1 MTDVPAG
8 SRVSSGDARPE
19 LVVEAVNGLTVV
31 TPARPRDGD
40 VTAALTFR
48 VGVADEPLAMR
59 GICHLI
65 EHLGLS
71 NFQSDRLRWNG
82 SVDLSRT
89 TFLAEGPA
97 AEVTRFLREVTSA
110 LGSLPESR
118 IGHERRI
125 LQVEAQSRAG
135 SIFESLLAMRYG
147 LRGPGIVI
155 APEWVKGH
163 FPGTCSR
170 QFTAENNGTKVAFFE
185 YEYDSDPQDSTIDSV
200 IVYVIRR
207 GNRVRIEHDMHLT
220 GLFSVAEW
228 RGLFKRS
235 GFALRQVDTRHAGE
249 PRQPYLLVGR
259 QNGSRD

>member
-155 APEWVKGH
+155 APEWGLEWLEGDQLRAWV
-163 FPGTCSR
+163 SEW
-170 QFTAENNGTKVAFFE
+170 FTASNAALW
-185 YEYDSDPQDSTIDSV
+185 STAPLPADTLELSAGV
-200 IVYVIRR
+200 HV
-207 GNRVRIEHDMHLT
+207 
-220 GLFSVAEW
+220 
-228 RGLFKRS
+228 
-235 GFALRQVDTRHAGE
+235 TRHSPPATCACRSSRLAT
-249 PRQPYLLVGR
+249 PRWWPCPASCRGPWHHR
-259 QNGSRD
+259 S